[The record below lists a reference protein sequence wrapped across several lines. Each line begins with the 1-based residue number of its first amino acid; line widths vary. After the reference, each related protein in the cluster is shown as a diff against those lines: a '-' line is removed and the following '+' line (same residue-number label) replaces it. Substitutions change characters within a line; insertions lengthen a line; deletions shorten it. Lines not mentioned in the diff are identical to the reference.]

1 MRSHSTC
8 GILTLDE
15 EVHKGASGLK
25 ENMILKKMTDQQQVI
40 GTFFETIG
48 TSIVECLGIA
58 GLDFFIVDFEHST
71 FTAESLLEIV
81 HTAELREMSTL
92 MRIKEI
98 SRSNVLRPLDVGV
111 QGLIIPNIRSV
122 EEVKDVVRWG
132 KYAPVGE
139 RGFFLS
145 RVTDFGFS
153 DTIKNLDEFF
163 VDRNNNTLI
172 IPQCETVECLEAIE
186 EICALDGVDG
196 IFVGP
201 FDLTI
206 ALGIPAQFDHPLF
219 TDALARIYKA
229 SRDHNKFT
237 FIFGADTQQARAY
250 KDYGFDAITCSMDA
264 SLLIQACMDM
274 LATVKAD

>member
-1 MRSHSTC
+1 M
-8 GILTLDE
+8 
-15 EVHKGASGLK
+15 K
-25 ENMILKKMTDQQQVI
+25 ENMILKKMNAQQQVV

-111 QGLIIPNIRSV
+111 QGLIIPNVRTV
-122 EEVKDVVRWG
+122 EEVKNVVSWG

-153 DTIKNLDEFF
+153 ENIKNLDSYFA
-163 VDRNNNTLI
+163 DRNKETLI
-172 IPQCETVECLEAIE
+172 IPQCETVECLEVIE
-186 EICALDGVDG
+186 EICALEGVDG

-201 FDLTI
+201 YDLTI
-206 ALGIPAQFDHPLF
+206 ALGIPAQFDHPLY
-219 TDALARIYKA
+219 TEALARIYKA
-229 SRDHNKFT
+229 CRNYNKFT
-237 FIFGADTQQARAY
+237 FIFGADIAQARGY

-264 SLLIQACMDM
+264 TLMIQAFKDM
-274 LATVKAD
+274 LETVKLETVKEDYFL

>member
-1 MRSHSTC
+1 M
-8 GILTLDE
+8 
-15 EVHKGASGLK
+15 K
-25 ENMILKKMTDQQQVI
+25 ENMILKKMTAQQQVV

-71 FTAESLLEIV
+71 FTAESLLEII

-92 MRIKEI
+92 LRIKEI

-111 QGLIIPNIRSV
+111 QGLIIPNIRTV

-145 RVTDFGFS
+145 RVTDFGFNENVA
-153 DTIKNLDEFF
+153 NLEEFF
-163 VDRNNNTLI
+163 AERNQETLI
-172 IPQCETVECLEAIE
+172 IPQCETVECLDVIE

-206 ALGIPAQFDHPLF
+206 ALGIPAQFDHPLY
-219 TDALARIYKA
+219 TEALARIYKA
-229 SRDHNKFT
+229 CRDNNKFT
-237 FIFGADTQQARAY
+237 FIFGADTQQARNY

-264 SLLIQACMDM
+264 SLMIQAFKDM
-274 LATVKAD
+274 LETVKAD

>member
-1 MRSHSTC
+1 M
-8 GILTLDE
+8 
-15 EVHKGASGLK
+15 K
-25 ENMILKKMTDQQQVI
+25 ENMILKKMNAGEQVV

-81 HTAELREMSTL
+81 HTAELRDMSTL
-92 MRIKEI
+92 MRIKDI

-111 QGLIIPNIRSV
+111 QGLIIPNIRTID
-122 EEVKDVVRWG
+122 EVKQVVDWG
-132 KYAPVGE
+132 KYAPVGN

-153 DTIKNLDEFF
+153 DKIDDLPAFF
-163 VDRNNNTLI
+163 KERNEETLI
-172 IPQCETVECLEAIE
+172 IPQCETPECLEIIEDICAIE
-186 EICALDGVDG
+186 GVDG

-206 ALGIPAQFDHPLF
+206 ALGIPAQFDHPIF
-219 TDALARIYKA
+219 KDALARIYKA
-229 SRDHNKFT
+229 CRDNNKFA
-237 FIFGADTQQARAY
+237 FIFGANTDQAKFY
-250 KDYGFDAITCSMDA
+250 KDYGFDAVTCSMDA
-264 SLLIQACMDM
+264 SIMIDAFKSM
-274 LATVKAD
+274 LETVKE